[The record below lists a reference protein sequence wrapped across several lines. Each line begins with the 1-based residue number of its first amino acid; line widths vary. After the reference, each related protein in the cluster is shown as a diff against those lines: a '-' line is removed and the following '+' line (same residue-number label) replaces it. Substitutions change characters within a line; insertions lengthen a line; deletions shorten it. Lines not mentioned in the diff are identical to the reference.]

1 MRLLVTRPEPDADR
15 TARALRAR
23 GRQALVAPLLRIEP
37 ILDAPIGEGPC
48 SAIAFTS
55 ANAVSALAAHPA
67 KASLLHVPVFTVGAR
82 TEEAAHAAAFGEVQ
96 SAYGDV
102 AALASLIVARLAD
115 RGKPLLYLAGE
126 ERAGDLA
133 GLLGEYGIAVRT
145 VPIYRSTAVTRLPE
159 AVRSALAKDR
169 IDGVLHFSK
178 RSAEAFLAA
187 VEADRLREQ
196 GLSLRHLCLS
206 AEVAAPL
213 IAAGAERVEVA
224 QRSNQESLLK
234 LLDQA

>member
-1 MRLLVTRPEPDADR
+1 MRLLVTRPEPDAGR

-37 ILDAPIGEGPC
+37 ILDAPIGDGPW

-67 KASLLHVPVFTVGAR
+67 KATLLRVPVFTVGAR
-82 TEEAAHAAAFGEVQ
+82 TEEVAHAAAFGEVQ

-115 RGKPLLYLAGE
+115 RRYPVLYLAGE
-126 ERAGDLA
+126 ERAGDLEA
-133 GLLGEYGIAVRT
+133 LLGQYGIGVRT
-145 VPIYRSTAVTRLPE
+145 VPIYRAIAATRLPE
-159 AVRSALAKDR
+159 AARSALANDR

-178 RSAEAFLAA
+178 RSVEAFLAA
-187 VEADRLREQ
+187 IDADHLREQ

-213 IAAGAERVEVA
+213 IAAGAERVDVA
-224 QRSNQESLLK
+224 RRPDQQSLLN
-234 LLDQA
+234 LLGQA

>member
-23 GRQALVAPLLRIEP
+23 GRQVVVAPLLRVEP
-37 ILDAPIGEGPC
+37 VLDAPIAEGPWA
-48 SAIAFTS
+48 AIVFTS
-55 ANAVSALAAHPA
+55 ANAVAALAAHPA

-82 TEEAAHAAAFGEVQ
+82 TEEAAHAAAFAEVQ

-102 AALASLIVARLAD
+102 AALASLIVARLTD
-115 RGKPLLYLAGE
+115 RKKPILYLAGE
-126 ERAGDLA
+126 NIAGDLA
-133 GLLGEYGIAVRT
+133 ALLKNYGIAVRT
-145 VPIYRSTAVTRLPE
+145 VPIYRAVAASRLPE
-159 AVRSALAKDR
+159 AARTALAGDR
-169 IDGVLHFSK
+169 LDGVLHFSK

-187 VEADRLREQ
+187 IEADRLREQ
-196 GLSLRHLCLS
+196 GLALRHLCLS

-224 QRSNQESLLK
+224 RRPDQQALLD

>member
-1 MRLLVTRPEPDADR
+1 MRLLVTRPEPEAEQ

-37 ILDAPIGEGPC
+37 IIDAPIGEGPW
-48 SAIAFTS
+48 AAVVFTS
-55 ANAVSALAAHPA
+55 ANAVSALVAHPG
-67 KASLLHVPVFTVGAR
+67 KAGLLRVPVFTVGAR
-82 TEEAAHAAAFGEVQ
+82 TEEVAHAAAFAEVQ

-115 RGKPLLYLAGE
+115 RSKPVLYLAGE
-126 ERAGDLA
+126 DRAGDLEA
-133 GLLGEYGIAVRT
+133 LLGGYGIAVRT
-145 VPIYRSTAVTRLPE
+145 VPIYRAIAATRLPE
-159 AVRSALAKDR
+159 VARSALANDR
-169 IDGVLHFSK
+169 IDAVLHFSR

-187 VEADRLREQ
+187 IAADRLRDQ
-196 GLSLRHLCLS
+196 GLALRHLCLS

-224 QRSNQESLLK
+224 RRPDQQKLLE
-234 LLDQA
+234 LLDQP